1 MIWLVAGLAIV
12 LDLSLARL
20 HRLAELHHGY
30 YGAALAA
37 VALELHWPTWVFWL
51 GIALLVD
58 DDVQHVTEAL
68 GLRPRMADFTP
79 IHKLG
84 SWLMGLDLKKL
95 GWIAP
100 LGAAV
105 LLGALA
111 VFCAVKFG
119 V

>member
-1 MIWLVAGLAIV
+1 MVALIVVLAVV
-12 LDLSLARL
+12 LDLSLAKL

-37 VALELHWPTWVFWL
+37 VSLELRWPAWVFWL
-51 GIALLVD
+51 GILLLVD
-58 DDVQHVTEAL
+58 DDVQHVAEAL

-84 SWLMGLDLKKL
+84 AWIMGLDLKKL